1 MKLGNNTK
9 TCSLMPVRRKKPSGL
24 YLGFSLKTKPLK
36 FTKNY
41 FPNPEEDLK
50 AVTTTERIEWFR
62 DVVFMGRFLL
72 KVLKI
77 HHKVSSSYYEL
88 VSISG
93 SVFSN
98 LKKCTFFEVWGKCV
112 VINCKIL
119 SNKLFKSSFIIGQS
133 RNFSNLEFLWKCWI
147 LRLEHG

>member
-24 YLGFSLKTKPLK
+24 YLGFSLKTQPWK

-41 FPNPEEDLK
+41 FPRRRPQGRDINWAYPVISWWRFHESVFIKK
-50 AVTTTERIEWFR
+50 AP
-62 DVVFMGRFLL
+62 
-72 KVLKI
+72 KI
-77 HHKVSSSYYEL
+77 HHEVSSSYYEL

>member
-24 YLGFSLKTKPLK
+24 YLGFSLKTQALK

-41 FPNPEEDLK
+41 FPRRRPQGWDLNW
-50 AVTTTERIEWFR
+50 AYPVILWWRFHES
-62 DVVFMGRFLL
+62 VFIK
-72 KVLKI
+72 KVSKI
-77 HHKVSSSYYEL
+77 HHEVSSSYYEL

>member
-1 MKLGNNTK
+1 MKLDNNTK
-9 TCSLMPVRRKKPSGL
+9 TLMPVRRKKPSGL
-24 YLGFSLKTKPLK
+24 YLGFSLKTQPLK

-41 FPNPEEDLK
+41 FPRRRPQGRDLNW
-50 AVTTTERIEWFR
+50 AYPVISWWRFHES
-62 DVVFMGRFLL
+62 VFIK
-72 KVLKI
+72 KVSKI
-77 HHKVSSSYYEL
+77 HHEVSSSYYVL